1 MKFPMMLLQHSV
13 NSDWLLNTQSR
24 VLQAD
29 WFILEINE
37 KVTVNI
43 ETLYS
48 VPNNNEVK
56 MFLSAV
62 RQLDFVVFRTDFNPF
77 WISIEVTFLGLPD
90 G

>member
-1 MKFPMMLLQHSV
+1 MTLLQHSV
-13 NSDWLLNTQSR
+13 YSDWLLNTQSR

-62 RQLDFVVFRTDFNPF
+62 RQLDLVFFRTDFNRF
-77 WISIEVTFLGLPD
+77 WITNEVTFLGLPY